1 MKEFNLPIFN
11 PIYPNA
17 MGRPVSA
24 EILVFLACVGFALL
38 CAYILEAH
46 IAKQY
51 GKGHK
56 LEKLLAPTTA
66 AALLIL
72 RFGYTLDALKGFIF
86 FLLLFYATVSDF
98 ATREVADGVPL
109 MIGLIAL
116 IEIGVA
122 DLPGMLLA
130 TVVIT
135 IPQLAVAVLKPGTY
149 GGADIKLMAASAFL
163 LGTIKGLLALITG
176 LGLAVAVTM
185 FIRKCRHENAKEPFA
200 LVPFLS
206 AGCFLAY
213 IL

>member
-1 MKEFNLPIFN
+1 MKEFNLPIFD

-46 IAKQY
+46 IGKQY

-56 LEKLLAPTTA
+56 LEKLIAPTIA

-72 RFGYTLDALKGFIF
+72 RFGYTLDALKGCIL
-86 FLLLFYATVSDF
+86 FLLLLYSSVSDL
-98 ATREVADGVPL
+98 ATREVDDSVPL
-109 MIGLIAL
+109 MIGLTAL
-116 IEIGVA
+116 IGIGIA

-135 IPQLAVAVLKPGTY
+135 VPQMAVAVLKPGTY

-176 LGLAVAVTM
+176 LGLAVAVTLIIQK
-185 FIRKCRHENAKEPFA
+185 FRHENAKEPFA

-213 IL
+213 LI